1 MTLLSTIYWP
11 LYSNTEWKMWVWA
24 MLKPEKILSRNVS
37 HKKNAHI
44 LTYMYT
50 YIHTF
55 INIYYI
61 YTDIYIY
68 IYGHFFRDLHYGI
81 EFFPV
86 SAWLTLTFFTQC
98 YCTKVYILL
107 KEVSTKFYKHFR
119 LSLYTARSV
128 VKEKIVTY
136 ITG

>member
-1 MTLLSTIYWP
+1 M
-11 LYSNTEWKMWVWA
+11 
-24 MLKPEKILSRNVS
+24 
-37 HKKNAHI
+37 
-44 LTYMYT
+44 
-50 YIHTF
+50 
-55 INIYYI
+55 
-61 YTDIYIY
+61 YIY
-68 IYGHFFRDLHYGI
+68 IWAFFFRDLHYGI